1 MSPSEKLCPHGQC
14 TVPIVVDS
22 SHPHYRR
29 CPTIRASRTRMT
41 SCAGRGIPGILLMR
55 SSTFARSD
63 GLTTVRLRSSTNRSA
78 CASFLASCPTTRLTL
93 LVAGE
98 KTSKGTP
105 PAPVPRAPPT
115 RKSDVRTPCTPVS
128 PAAIR
133 KCTCNPAARKAFAA
147 SISATAAVSPPLAAR
162 AFLRISEPPEMNPLF
177 ATTRAPLLPVPRD
190 VSKGVQGAYSLPER
204 KSTRLSFQHFQQ
216 RLGLLQVSG
225 VKALGKPAIDLRQQ
239 LPGFGAL
246 ALALP
251 QSRQA
256 HGAPPFQR
264 LGLLAAS

>member
-1 MSPSEKLCPHGQC
+1 
-14 TVPIVVDS
+14 
-22 SHPHYRR
+22 
-29 CPTIRASRTRMT
+29 MT

-55 SSTFARSD
+55 NSTFASSD

-105 PAPVPRAPPT
+105 PTPGSRAPPT

-128 PAAIR
+128 PAAIW
-133 KCTCNPAARKAFAA
+133 KCTCNPAARKACAA

-162 AFLRISEPPEMNPLF
+162 AFLRISEPPEINPLF

-190 VSKGVQGAYSLPER
+190 VSKGVQGAYPLPER

-216 RLGLLQVSG
+216 CLGLLEIG
-225 VKALGKPAIDLRQQ
+225 RIKPFGEPPVHLRQQ
-239 LPGFGAL
+239 LVGCGAL

-251 QSRQA
+251 QPAQA
-256 HGAPPFQR
+256 HGGP
-264 LGLLAAS
+264 